1 MLATIEAAFPI
12 LATLVIFAI
21 MWGSQSHLLLNL
33 GGFLAF
39 FAAFG
44 QTMAYVGTFAVGLS
58 ASLVAVPLLY
68 RVRPLTKVET
78 EVSGDRKSPG
88 RLSGSLELSGVT
100 FRYVP
105 GGAPVLDN
113 IALRIAAGEYVAI
126 VGPSGSGKSSL
137 FRLLLGFELPESGA
151 IFYDGKALST
161 LDVTAIRAQIGTVLQ
176 SGQLRTGSVYDN
188 ICGGVQLPTERVWEA
203 ARLVGLEED
212 IKAMPMGMHTV
223 IAEGIST
230 FSGGQRQRIILAR
243 ALAREPRIL
252 LLDEATSALDN
263 RAQAI
268 VQDTLRELDVTRVVI
283 AHRLTTV
290 RDADRIVVLSA
301 GKIVQEG
308 TYSELLEAKGLF
320 SDFARR
326 QLA

>member
-1 MLATIEAAFPI
+1 
-12 LATLVIFAI
+12 
-21 MWGSQSHLLLNL
+21 
-33 GGFLAF
+33 
-39 FAAFG
+39 
-44 QTMAYVGTFAVGLS
+44 
-58 ASLVAVPLLY
+58 
-68 RVRPLTKVET
+68 
-78 EVSGDRKSPG
+78 
-88 RLSGSLELSGVT
+88 
-100 FRYVP
+100 VP

-151 IFYDGKALST
+151 IFYDGKALNT
-161 LDVTAIRAQIGTVLQ
+161 LDVTAIRAQIGAVLQ
-176 SGQLRTGSVYDN
+176 TGQLTTGSVYDN
-188 ICGGVQLPTERVWEA
+188 ICGGVQLTTERVWEA
-203 ARLVGLEED
+203 ARLVGLEQD
-212 IKAMPMGMHTV
+212 LKAMPMGMHTV

-243 ALAREPRIL
+243 AMAREPRIL

-263 RAQAI
+263 RAQAV
-268 VQDTLRELDVTRVVI
+268 VQNTLRELDLTRVVI

-290 RDADRIVVLSA
+290 READRIIVLSA

-326 QLA
+326 QLV